1 MPVARREIVATC
13 SEKRTRSH
21 GTRDEQRVGRATSS
35 GARVTTD
42 LVSELRLYDSFQ
54 RQKVPFEPLEPGK
67 VGMYVCGPTP
77 YAAAHIGHAYSA
89 ISFDTIRR
97 SLRFLGFQVK
107 LVRNVTDVEDKIIK
121 RANELGEDPMHLAAR
136 FTVDYNRDMACFNVL
151 PPDVEPLV
159 STHIAEIIAL
169 IERLI
174 AGGKAYVSEG
184 DVDFEVLTF
193 APYGKLSGMDLE
205 KLRAGGRVE
214 VDTRKRNPAD
224 FALWKAAKPGE
235 PSWDSPWGKGRPGW
249 HIECSAMTTAHLG
262 VTFDLHGGGK
272 DLIFPHHE
280 NEIAQS
286 QGAYGEHTFA
296 RYWLHNGFLNMGG
309 EKMSKS
315 LGNVLGC
322 QELVA
327 AVGGEAMRFFCVS
340 HHYRS
345 PVDFEVEQLK
355 DASGEVIGVRFH
367 SLEAADRR
375 VDYLYTT
382 LARLDVFHAASGA
395 TAGDAGEG
403 PVVPETEKLL
413 PEARAALLD
422 DFNTP
427 VVVAALGEAAK
438 LANKLLD
445 EGKGLDKQVRKRSLA
460 KLAREL
466 RQVGEAIGVLCGSP
480 ADFLRGRRERMV
492 KRKGIDVAHVT
503 RCIEE
508 RGAARAA
515 KDFAR
520 ADELRRTLTEL
531 GVELLDTP
539 GGTDWR
545 VKDDE

>member
-1 MPVARREIVATC
+1 M
-13 SEKRTRSH
+13 
-21 GTRDEQRVGRATSS
+21 
-35 GARVTTD
+35 
-42 LVSELRLYDSFQ
+42 SELRLYDSFQ

-77 YAAAHIGHAYSA
+77 YAPAHIGHAYSA

-97 SLRFLGFQVK
+97 SLRFLGYQVK
-107 LVRNVTDVEDKIIK
+107 YVRNITDVEDKIINS
-121 RANELGEDPMHLAAR
+121 ANERGEPWHQLAAR
-136 FTVDYNRDMACFNVL
+136 YAAEYNHDMACFGVL
-151 PPDVEPLV
+151 APDVEPLV

-174 AGGKAYVSEG
+174 ANGHAYVSEG
-184 DVDFEVLTF
+184 DVNYEVHTF
-193 APYGKLSGMDLE
+193 APYGKLSGMDPE
-205 KLRAGGRVE
+205 KLRAGASDRVS
-214 VDTRKRNPAD
+214 VDERKRNPAD

-249 HIECSAMTTAHLG
+249 HIECSAMTCAHLG
-262 VTFDLHGGGK
+262 ETFDLHGGGK

-286 QGAYGEHTFA
+286 QGAYGEQSFA
-296 RYWLHNGFLNMGG
+296 RYWLHNGFLNLSG

-322 QELVA
+322 QEIVA

-345 PVDFEVEQLK
+345 PVDFELKAIKDPQDEQK
-355 DASGEVIGVRFH
+355 VIGVRFY

-375 VDYLYTT
+375 VEYLYTT
-382 LARLDVFHAASGA
+382 LARLDAFLA
-395 TAGDAGEG
+395 TAGEIGEG
-403 PVVPETEKLL
+403 PLLAAADKLI

-427 VVVAALGEAAK
+427 IVVAALGEAAK
-438 LANKLLD
+438 VANKLLD
-445 EGKGLDKQVRKRSLA
+445 ENKGDKQLRKRSLA
-460 KLAREL
+460 KLARDL
-466 RQVGEAIGVLCGSP
+466 RQVGEAIGVLTGSP
-480 ADFLRGRRERMV
+480 AEFLRGRRERMV
-492 KRKGIDVAHVT
+492 KRKGIDVATVT

-508 RGAARAA
+508 RAAARAA

-520 ADELRRTLTEL
+520 ADELRRQLTEL
-531 GVELLDTP
+531 QVELFDSP
-539 GGTDWR
+539 SGTDWR
-545 VKDDE
+545 VKDDEPLPEETAAGERLAAQPPQPA